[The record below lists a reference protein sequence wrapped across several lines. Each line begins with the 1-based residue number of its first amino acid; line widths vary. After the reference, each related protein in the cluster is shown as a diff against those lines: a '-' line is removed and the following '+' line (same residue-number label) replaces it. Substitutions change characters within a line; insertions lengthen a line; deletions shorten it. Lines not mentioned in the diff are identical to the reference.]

1 MQKGG
6 GGRRYGKEVGGEGEV
21 GDISTSSLRPDE
33 WSRKSRGIFRCLI
46 PQTTT
51 KTKMAFFS
59 LEEMEKE
66 GLLLVRNDSALL
78 RTVYCSYSSERVPS
92 LAAAAEEGHVM
103 MRKKMRG
110 SSRRF
115 AKHFNSFCDNGIFA

>member
-1 MQKGG
+1 
-6 GGRRYGKEVGGEGEV
+6 
-21 GDISTSSLRPDE
+21 
-33 WSRKSRGIFRCLI
+33 
-46 PQTTT
+46 
-51 KTKMAFFS
+51 MAFFS

-78 RTVYCSYSSERVPS
+78 RTVCCSYSSERVPS

-110 SSRRF
+110 SSRGF